1 MLGAAKP
8 QILAYELI
16 HGKRLLTY
24 EDQYLIL
31 LILIRWR
38 KYLSIASGVRKDLFT
53 HQPQQGTI

>member
-31 LILIRWR
+31 LILIRGL
-38 KYLSIASGVRKDLFT
+38 KYLSIASGVLDLFT
-53 HQPQQGTI
+53 HQPQQGTF